1 MDSLRHTL
9 PRILVLISHVEL
21 AAPPSRLALE
31 VQSVLSAYV
40 GVADI
45 RVEDVQFADAL
56 ASAQNAERN
65 QEVDVFVCAGATGAY
80 LRGRLATPVVLMP
93 VTGYDVIYA
102 LEKAR
107 RITQSV
113 VILSYRRP
121 IAEIQLAPDLLTVK
135 CRQET
140 YTTLAQAEQRV
151 DAIFAEGFEV
161 VVGSS
166 MVTEI
171 AARRGLKGILI
182 NSPISIQ
189 RALDEAIGTARGT
202 RVDAARKHRFRTIL
216 ENLDEGVMVVGAE
229 QTVVAANAVFARF
242 IDALPAEIIG
252 RPVREVAPQFAVDE
266 VFRSGL
272 AKKAQVLSLGKNT
285 LVFSVTPVPDE
296 DGQTG
301 AMLIVQDATAVQRAE
316 RQIRSE
322 TRLRAFSAT
331 YKLADITGKSK
342 KILDLI
348 DLARRYSR
356 SDATVLITGESG
368 TGKELFAQGI
378 HNESRR
384 AGRPFVAI
392 NCAGFPEALL
402 ESELFGYEEGA
413 FTGSRKGGKPGLFEI
428 AHTGTVFLD
437 EIGEM
442 PLALQTRLLRVLQA
456 REVVRLGGT
465 QPTPIDVRVI
475 AATHRDLFKRI
486 AGNEFR
492 QDLFYRLNILRL
504 KLPPLRERVEDLPLL
519 AESILARI
527 SAGKKLAVPVKTIV
541 ESLAAYLTRCTWPG
555 NVRELENVM
564 ERAAV
569 VFSDTAEFAGTPT
582 SAELLSA
589 MFDDDEMVAS
599 ESPEILPDASTV
611 RDLIHSKKKLQML
624 RTIEQCDGN
633 LTEAAK
639 KLGINRT
646 TLWRRLKLDARD

>member
-9 PRILVLISHVEL
+9 PRIRVLISHVEL

-31 VQSVLSAYV
+31 VQSVLTAYA

-45 RVEDVQFADAL
+45 RVADVQFADAL
-56 ASAQNAERN
+56 SSAQSAERDH
-65 QEVDVFVCAGATGAY
+65 EVDVFVCAGATGAY
-80 LRGRLATPVVLMP
+80 LRAHLSTPVVLMP

-107 RITQSV
+107 RLAQSV

-121 IAEIQLAPDLLTVK
+121 IAELTLAPDLLTVQ

-151 DAIFAEGFEV
+151 DTVFAEGFEV

-189 RALDEAIGTARGT
+189 RALDEAIAMARGA
-202 RVDAARKHRFRTIL
+202 RAEAARQYRFRTIL
-216 ENLDEGVMVVGAE
+216 ESLDEGVMMVGA
-229 QTVVAANAVFARF
+229 QRSVVAANAVFAQF
-242 IDALPAEIIG
+242 VDAAPADIVG
-252 RPVREVAPQFAVDE
+252 RPVSEVAPQFGVDE
-266 VFRSGL
+266 VLRTGQS
-272 AKKAQVLSLGKNT
+272 KMAQVLSLGKHT
-285 LVFSVTPVPDE
+285 LVCSITPVPEE
-296 DGQTG
+296 DGLTG
-301 AMLIVQDATAVQRAE
+301 AMVIVQDAAVVQRAE

-322 TRLRAFSAT
+322 TRQRAFTAT
-331 YKLADITGKSK
+331 YRLSDITGTSK

-348 DLARRYSR
+348 DLAKRYAR

-378 HNESRR
+378 HNESHR

-486 AGNEFR
+486 TEDEFR

-504 KLPPLRERVEDLPLL
+504 KLPPLRERAEDLPLL
-519 AESILARI
+519 AESILRRI
-527 SAGKKLAVPVKTIV
+527 GAGKPMRAPIKTIID
-541 ESLAAYLTRCTWPG
+541 SLSAYLARCQWPG

-569 VFSDTAEFAGTPT
+569 VFSDAAEFDGTP
-582 SAELLSA
+582 SGPDLMRA
-589 MFDDDEMVAS
+589 MFDDDEVLVTGLSDTSAVQV
-599 ESPEILPDASTV
+599 LN
-611 RDLIHSKKKLQML
+611 HSKQKLQL
-624 RTIEQCDGN
+624 LQIIDQCDGN

-639 KLGINRT
+639 KLGINRS
-646 TLWRRLKLDARD
+646 TLWRRLKVTARD